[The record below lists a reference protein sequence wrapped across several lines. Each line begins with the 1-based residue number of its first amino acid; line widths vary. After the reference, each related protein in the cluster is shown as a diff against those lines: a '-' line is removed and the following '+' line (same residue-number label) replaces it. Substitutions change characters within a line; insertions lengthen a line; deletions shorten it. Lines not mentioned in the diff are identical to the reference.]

1 MSVEELHG
9 WSAYFD
15 LKTQRENEAYE
26 KAKRQAQT
34 RKIR

>member
-1 MSVEELHG
+1 MSVEEIYG

-15 LKTQRENEAYE
+15 LKNQKENEAYE

-34 RKIR
+34 RKVR